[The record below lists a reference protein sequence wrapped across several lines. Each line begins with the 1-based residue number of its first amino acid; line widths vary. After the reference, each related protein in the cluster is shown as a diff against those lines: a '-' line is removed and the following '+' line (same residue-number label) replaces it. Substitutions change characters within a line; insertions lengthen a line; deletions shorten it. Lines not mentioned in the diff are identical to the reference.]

1 MDVKDRQIIRE
12 LQIDGRLTNQ
22 ELAER
27 VNLSPSPCLRRLRNL
42 EQSGAI
48 RGYTALIDQK
58 AYGLPVTVLIRIRL
72 ERHSEETIRVFED
85 KVKRIDEILDCYLMT
100 GDVDYL
106 LRVIVESLEAY
117 EDFIRRKIHPIPGV
131 ASIETSF
138 AYGIVKHARVYPWR
152 T

>member
-12 LQIDGRLTNQ
+12 LQVNGRLTNQ

-48 RGYTALIDQK
+48 LGYTALIDQK

-72 ERHSEETIRVFED
+72 ERHSEETIRVFETQI
-85 KVKRIDEILDCYLMT
+85 KRIDEILDCFLMT
-100 GDVDYL
+100 GDSDYL

-117 EDFIRRKIHPIPGV
+117 EDFIRREIHNIPGV

-138 AYGIVKHARVYPWR
+138 AYGIVKQARVYPWR